1 MVQSQFLFFSN
12 DDLVSSSF
20 LNLLD
25 NCKYNPNANKIIP
38 IFFGTYIYLYLYVGG
53 KEVCYT
59 S

>member
-38 IFFGTYIYLYLYVGG
+38 IFFWDTLYLYVGG